1 MGDQPVPL
9 EIAEMTQAKNVF
21 EYMNNQETI
30 GLSMLLST
38 ITYSLVGELKIKI
51 FDPIFEEVFPFND
64 FVLNI
69 DIGERVIELGGAF
82 YEFFRWINYATILFI
97 IISVVGKNI
106 PSVTTFFSMFAPF
119 FVLMLLKRIFVHP
132 TKKHHDNTEKDAYRS
147 SSPRAEKETVKSE
160 TVTVAPSSETNDKL
174 SDSKRSS
181 KKGRGG
187 EGTVKFWETGSSSS
201 VFIT

>member
-1 MGDQPVPL
+1 MGDQSVPL

-51 FDPIFEEVFPFND
+51 FDPIFEEVFPYND

-69 DIGERVIELGGAF
+69 DLGERVIELGGAF

-97 IISVVGKNI
+97 IITVLGKNI
-106 PSVTTFFSMFAPF
+106 PSLTTFFSMFAPF
-119 FVLMLLKRIFVHP
+119 FILMLLKRIFVYP
-132 TKKHHDNTEKDAYRS
+132 TKPHKDTTNKDAYS
-147 SSPRAEKETVKSE
+147 SSSSRPEKETVESE
-160 TVTVAPSSETNDKL
+160 TVTVAPRSEKKDTR

-181 KKGRGG
+181 KKGRDD
-187 EGTVKFWETGSSSS
+187 TVKFWESGSSSA
-201 VFIT
+201 VFIS

>member
-1 MGDQPVPL
+1 MGDQSVPL

-51 FDPIFEEVFPFND
+51 FDPIFEEVFPYND

-69 DIGERVIELGGAF
+69 DLGERVIELGGAF

-97 IISVVGKNI
+97 IITVLGKNI
-106 PSVTTFFSMFAPF
+106 PSMTTFFSMFVPF
-119 FVLMLLKRIFVHP
+119 FILMLLKRIFVYP
-132 TKKHHDNTEKDAYRS
+132 TKTHHDITEKDSYRS
-147 SSPRAEKETVKSE
+147 SSTTAEKETVESE
-160 TVTVAPSSETNDKL
+160 TVTVAPSSETNDKV
-174 SDSKRSS
+174 SGSKRSF
-181 KKGRGG
+181 KKGRGDDA
-187 EGTVKFWETGSSSS
+187 VKFWESGSSSA